1 MAVTYTIVLPEPAQA
16 RGDDPALA
24 FSAHGADGLAQQL
37 EQALRSDQLF
47 QAWCRQHED
56 PDDVDP
62 LLAATDPQACVTGQQ
77 DDLRIVLNV
86 TTSLPSAVLR
96 HRLRLLAGPH
106 WQLREVRQP

>member
-1 MAVTYTIVLPEPAQA
+1 
-16 RGDDPALA
+16 
-24 FSAHGADGLAQQL
+24 
-37 EQALRSDQLF
+37 
-47 QAWCRQHED
+47 
-56 PDDVDP
+56 
-62 LLAATDPQACVTGQQ
+62 VTGQQ